1 MVEFSGLVALQVD
14 EAGRPLGL
22 EGMAEGDTIVSSILA
37 PGVRDAVTTV
47 EITSATW
54 NEGGAATIPTDVS
67 APWQNTF
74 ENVEDSSS
82 LRDQVLI
89 FIRDG
94 SGDLQEA
101 STITVTS
108 GLMQLSSAGMSSV
121 IDALELSTYNMS
133 AMVVASSTGLSSQ
146 VDGLVTSSNFPITV
160 FNNDINAKSNS
171 IYRVTSLSGVQNG
184 DPFTLSAGTIN
195 LLGPT
200 DITVNSSSV
209 GTVFGDFSGSLAD
222 IGGPSAAGHAGWEST
237 KSTVDDGAPD
247 WNNAFAYTD
256 SASGDIGAVSA
267 GTNTSGTAWLTGDT
281 PTLSNPLRGGNLT
294 VCSTT
299 GDLTLSTVGNIV
311 LQKDL
316 NLSEKNIYNISSLSG
331 TNNTALSVSSHHLYL
346 LGNVLRIGQNSTDS
360 DSYFQTQDFPAS
372 ANNWASVYE
381 SCLAAS
387 SASNY
392 PTQAFAGSSVASGIR
407 VGTAGSSL
415 EIDAASLPDDNQYL
429 AANTAQEK
437 MKWVTPFIIADGGEQ
452 FSVAAGATLNLGD
465 STITQDAGGLFSM
478 RNIHAGNVLSGGP
491 DCAVTFSSSSITVSS
506 CPVPGPFSYVQM
518 AATNGENSSDPYY
531 FASGATTAYT
541 EIDTQE
547 ISWDD
552 TNNYFTV
559 SSSGFYELNVV
570 GSVIITSSP
579 TTVQSDIIKTTGLG
593 GTETIL
599 NLQTQTIRTNMDPHY
614 MGAFWMGYLSAG
626 EKVTCRIDGTSN
638 TQQVRGSAM
647 SCKRIH

>member
-1 MVEFSGLVALQVD
+1 
-14 EAGRPLGL
+14 
-22 EGMAEGDTIVSSILA
+22 
-37 PGVRDAVTTV
+37 
-47 EITSATW
+47 
-54 NEGGAATIPTDVS
+54 
-67 APWQNTF
+67 
-74 ENVEDSSS
+74 
-82 LRDQVLI
+82 
-89 FIRDG
+89 
-94 SGDLQEA
+94 
-101 STITVTS
+101 
-108 GLMQLSSAGMSSV
+108 
-121 IDALELSTYNMS
+121 
-133 AMVVASSTGLSSQ
+133 
-146 VDGLVTSSNFPITV
+146 
-160 FNNDINAKSNS
+160 
-171 IYRVTSLSGVQNG
+171 
-184 DPFTLSAGTIN
+184 
-195 LLGPT
+195 
-200 DITVNSSSV
+200 
-209 GTVFGDFSGSLAD
+209 
-222 IGGPSAAGHAGWEST
+222 
-237 KSTVDDGAPD
+237 
-247 WNNAFAYTD
+247 
-256 SASGDIGAVSA
+256 
-267 GTNTSGTAWLTGDT
+267 
-281 PTLSNPLRGGNLT
+281 
-294 VCSTT
+294 
-299 GDLTLSTVGNIV
+299 
-311 LQKDL
+311 
-316 NLSEKNIYNISSLSG
+316 
-331 TNNTALSVSSHHLYL
+331 
-346 LGNVLRIGQNSTDS
+346 
-360 DSYFQTQDFPAS
+360 
-372 ANNWASVYE
+372 
-381 SCLAAS
+381 
-387 SASNY
+387 
-392 PTQAFAGSSVASGIR
+392 
-407 VGTAGSSL
+407 
-415 EIDAASLPDDNQYL
+415 
-429 AANTAQEK
+429 